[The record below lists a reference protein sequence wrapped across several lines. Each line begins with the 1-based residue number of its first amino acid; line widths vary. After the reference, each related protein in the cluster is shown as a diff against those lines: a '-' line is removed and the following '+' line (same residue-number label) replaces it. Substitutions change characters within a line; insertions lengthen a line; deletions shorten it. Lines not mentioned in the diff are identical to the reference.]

1 MLFLHASASVYWL
14 CCLFEVIVNCC
25 NGSFPLFFLIIII
38 SLLFFGVFSFRAWL
52 FSISISNV
60 GWVRSLNRCFSF
72 GFLLSDCV
80 LSATLRTVQ
89 LLVPSFKRVADGRF

>member
-60 GWVRSLNRCFSF
+60 GWVRSLNRCF
-72 GFLLSDCV
+72 FLVFCV